1 MNRFKI
7 ATKEIIS
14 IRMLFLES
22 YANFKLQ
29 INYVTNNAPNLNAP
43 KRKQKQM
50 LELLLLRYERCAAS
64 IMQKSVNI
72 SRFTEK
78 KKNAI

>member
-1 MNRFKI
+1 
-7 ATKEIIS
+7 
-14 IRMLFLES
+14 MLFLES

-50 LELLLLRYERCAAS
+50 LGLLLLHYERCAAS

-78 KKNAI
+78 KKIRDLNGFF